1 MGATASQASF
11 VILHNSVR
19 GLSEAIWRADER
31 ETVLEGAI
39 MRAGAKA
46 SALNKN
52 AAAKTAV
59 WKFSMVALRAWDK
72 EN

>member
-11 VILHNSVR
+11 VISHSSVR

-31 ETVLEGAI
+31 ETILEGAI

-46 SALNKN
+46 SALIKN
-52 AAAKTAV
+52 AAAKRVV
-59 WKFSMVALRAWDK
+59 WKFSMVVLRG
-72 EN
+72 

>member
-1 MGATASQASF
+1 
-11 VILHNSVR
+11 VISHSSVR

-31 ETVLEGAI
+31 ETVLEGAV

-52 AAAKTAV
+52 AAVKTAV
-59 WKFSMVALRAWDK
+59 WKFSMVVQSGRDK
-72 EN
+72 ENYDPS